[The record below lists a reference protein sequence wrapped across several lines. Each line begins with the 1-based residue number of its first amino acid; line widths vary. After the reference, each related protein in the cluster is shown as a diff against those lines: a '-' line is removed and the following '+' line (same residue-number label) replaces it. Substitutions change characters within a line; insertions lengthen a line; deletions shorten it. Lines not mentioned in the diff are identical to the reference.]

1 MPEKLKEA
9 FEEPKAEV
17 VKLEEV
23 HNAKSWNPGRGR
35 DTTDK
40 NKNKDNKG
48 KKNK

>member
-1 MPEKLKEA
+1 MSDKEKKV

-17 VKLEEV
+17 VMLEEV
-23 HNAKSWNPGRGR
+23 HNAKSWNKGNGR

-40 NKNKDNKG
+40 NKNKNKG